1 MEEKKQIENIEEPKE
16 EIKEEVKVKSNKKFR
31 IFNIILVLIT
41 IFIIVVF
48 VLFMKTSITNF
59 NLVKD
64 KKEPTGYI
72 EKVECEKDFKEYTY
86 YRYTLFKIEIAK
98 SKKDTSYTIIPSFKK
113 DVCQELG
120 KS

>member
-1 MEEKKQIENIEEPKE
+1 MKEENNNENIV
-16 EIKEEVKVKSNKKFR
+16 EEVVEKPKKRFR
-31 IFNIILVLIT
+31 LINIFLIIIT
-41 IFIIVVF
+41 IFIVVVF

-72 EKVECEKDFKEYTY
+72 EKVECEKDFKNYTY

-98 SKKDTSYTIIPSFKK
+98 SREDTAYSIMPSFKK